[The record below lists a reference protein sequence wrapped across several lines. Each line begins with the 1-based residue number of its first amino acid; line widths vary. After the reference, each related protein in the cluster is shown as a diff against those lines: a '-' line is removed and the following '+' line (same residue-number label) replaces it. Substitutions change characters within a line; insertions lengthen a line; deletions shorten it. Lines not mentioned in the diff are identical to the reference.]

1 MNPPGVHPQY
11 IPPAQPPSWYLA
23 QAQQQMFLL
32 LTGQLPAAVETP
44 QLGRVQFNPTSS
56 ADMQRMID
64 YLSGL
69 VANGDVWPDPSNP
82 MGSMTS
88 GYTRGR
94 KPFSFFLWP

>member
-1 MNPPGVHPQY
+1 MTPGVNPDY
-11 IPPAQPPSWYLA
+11 TPPSQPPSWYLT

-44 QLGRVQFNPTSS
+44 QLGRVQFTPTN
-56 ADMQRMID
+56 ATDMQRMID

-69 VANGDVWPDPSNP
+69 VANGDVWPDPSSP
-82 MGSMTS
+82 GGSWST

-94 KPFSFFLWP
+94 KPISFYEWP